1 MEWRKKIEIKMV
13 KKKIIVTEN
22 EDEKEKFANKKGML
36 NIAVS
41 HAYIES
47 SRQIDTTQHMN
58 EI

>member
-1 MEWRKKIEIKMV
+1 MV